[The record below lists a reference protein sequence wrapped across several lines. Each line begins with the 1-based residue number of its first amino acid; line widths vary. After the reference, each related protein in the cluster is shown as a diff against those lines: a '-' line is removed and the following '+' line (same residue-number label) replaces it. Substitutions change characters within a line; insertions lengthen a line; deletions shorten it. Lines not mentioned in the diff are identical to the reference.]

1 MLARERIDVRSKDFI
16 VSVALLS
23 LNVRTLTKISHLEI
37 SCLNAIQADGWAR
50 QRRDGRGEV
59 PLTASS
65 LAHLVLTELFF
76 LAEIEIIIMLPEAVS
91 AGLVRSSEILRLLKA
106 LGWIFCLILSQSCTG
121 ADLLGL
127 TDERVCSPWCHCSA
141 MRRDIRH

>member
-1 MLARERIDVRSKDFI
+1 MRCENDI

-37 SCLNAIQADGWAR
+37 SCLNAIQADRWAR

-65 LAHLVLTELFF
+65 LAHLVLTELLF
-76 LAEIEIIIMLPEAVS
+76 LAEIKIIIMLPEAVS
-91 AGLVRSSEILRLLKA
+91 AGLVRSSEILRL
-106 LGWIFCLILSQSCTG
+106 F
-121 ADLLGL
+121 
-127 TDERVCSPWCHCSA
+127 
-141 MRRDIRH
+141 